1 MLTALTNKKKNK
13 YPTVA
18 LILSFILLIT
28 LFLPFALPVERGVV
42 SKEALSFVWIW
53 GLCYGQG
60 EFFFLLIPMG
70 LTFYLIF
77 VTILILM
84 IFMLMSGFELK
95 KNKLS
100 VVKFGERVF
109 ISSFLIIIG
118 SVVLMVSIE
127 YSFLFFSNVPMMG
140 TADFWSYHI
149 PGFGY
154 IGVFFVSYILLNVS
168 LASMGYGRS
177 NFFHFALVLF
187 IVITS
192 IIALFSMD
200 ILFFPI
206 IHFIRHSAKI

>member
-1 MLTALTNKKKNK
+1 MIALISKKKNK

-18 LILSFILLIT
+18 LILGFILLIT
-28 LFLPFALPVERGVV
+28 LFLPFAMPVERGVV

-60 EFFFLLIPMG
+60 EFFFLSIPMG

-77 VTILILM
+77 LAILILM
-84 IFMLMSGFELK
+84 IFILMSGFKLK

-100 VVKFGERVF
+100 LVKFGERVF
-109 ISSFLIIIG
+109 ISSFLIILS

-127 YSFLFFSNVPMMG
+127 YSFLFFSNIPIMG
-140 TADFWSYHI
+140 LAKADFWSYHI

-154 IGVFFVSYILLNVS
+154 IGAFFVSYLLLNVS

-187 IVITS
+187 IIITL
-192 IIALFSMD
+192 IIVLFSMD

-206 IHFIRHSAKI
+206 IHLILG

>member
-1 MLTALTNKKKNK
+1 MIALINKKKNK
-13 YPTVA
+13 YPTFA
-18 LILSFILLIT
+18 LILGFILLIT
-28 LFLPFALPVERGVV
+28 LFLPFAMPVERGVV

-77 VTILILM
+77 LAILILL
-84 IFMLMSGFELK
+84 IFILIRGFELK

-100 VVKFGERVF
+100 LVKFGEQVF
-109 ISSFLIIIG
+109 IFSFLIILG

-127 YSFLFFSNVPMMG
+127 YSFLFFSNIPIMG
-140 TADFWSYHI
+140 LTKADFWSYHI

-154 IGVFFVSYILLNVS
+154 IGVFFVSYLLLNVS
-168 LASMGYGRS
+168 LAPMGYGRS
-177 NFFHFALVLF
+177 NFFYFALVLF
-187 IVITS
+187 IIVTL
-192 IIALFSMD
+192 IIVLFSID

-206 IHFIRHSAKI
+206 IRLILG